1 MNKRLI
7 TTFYLGVF
15 LFMCMTPGAIAA
27 ESAESAESTEST
39 ELTELT
45 VHSSP
50 GSTVFTF
57 TADEEENLPS
67 SIQSPQTGDDF
78 HIAAW
83 SLIAVISFASFIL
96 TRYRKHENT

>member
-1 MNKRLI
+1 
-7 TTFYLGVF
+7 
-15 LFMCMTPGAIAA
+15 MTPGAIAA

-39 ELTELT
+39 

-57 TADEEENLPS
+57 KADEEENLPN

-96 TRYRKHENT
+96 ILYRKHENT